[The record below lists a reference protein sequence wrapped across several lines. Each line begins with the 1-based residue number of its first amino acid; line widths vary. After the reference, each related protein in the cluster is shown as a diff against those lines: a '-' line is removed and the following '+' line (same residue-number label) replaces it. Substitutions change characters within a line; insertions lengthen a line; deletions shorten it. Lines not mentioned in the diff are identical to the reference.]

1 MSEHPTNAPQETA
14 RQPIARS
21 RAGLALLRQPVEDR
35 YIAQLPK
42 PTKAQTEAVRA
53 DFKAGRRCKLCGTWH
68 HPDVVHLDYVGH
80 AATTARLLEADEN
93 WTWDPVAW
101 NEEGLPRFDKAGGLW
116 IRLTVCGVVRLGYGN
131 ADPKNNADAGARE
144 KEVIGDAIRNAAM
157 RFGWALELWH
167 KGGDLF
173 LPVRDD
179 GPVGGDDSGGP
190 GDDGSKGGARPPPPP
205 PPVDKPAYPAA
216 DFAKNLP
223 AWTAVIKSGRKV
235 PDDFVAF
242 AVSRGVPMTAEQQKT
257 LRAIKKD
264 EPAKVA
270 DEFVDAMDAA
280 ERRKEGME

>member
-1 MSEHPTNAPQETA
+1 MNTATTAESAGTIMSDQMQENA
-14 RQPIARS
+14 RQMLARP

-42 PTKAQTEAVRA
+42 PTKAQTDAVKA

-93 WTWDPVAW
+93 WTWEPAAW
-101 NEEGLPRFDKAGGLW
+101 SEEGLPRFDKAGGLW
-116 IRLTVCGVVRLGYGN
+116 IRLTVCGVSRLGYGN
-131 ADPKNNADAGARE
+131 ADSKNNADAGARE

-179 GPVGGDDSGGP
+179 GPGDVGEGGGVTATTP
-190 GDDGSKGGARPPPPP
+190 QPPSPK
-205 PPVDKPAYPAA
+205 VQAEKPFY
-216 DFAKNLP
+216 
-223 AWTAVIKSGRKV
+223 T
-235 PDDFVAF
+235 
-242 AVSRGVPMTAEQQKT
+242 
-257 LRAIKKD
+257 D
-264 EPAKVA
+264 E
-270 DEFVDAMDAA
+270 EFA
-280 ERRKEGME
+280 EREMGWAEKITDAKEPKDPDRLMAFIETKGKRFTDAQREKLRGYKAPF